1 VSSLLSS
8 TDNLTFPVV
17 ICTLLNTG
25 STGQA
30 SAGALLLIVGM
41 LPLVGLYLRFAGSC
55 DSVI

>member
-8 TDNLTFPVV
+8 TDNLTFRAV
-17 ICTLLNTG
+17 IYTLLTAG